1 MQNLQDSSFTDQFHS
16 NAEIDG
22 CDLLDELTDYF
33 VQFEVPVGMI
43 NKILALKD
51 YRLNFI
57 IDDSGSM
64 RAATDVY
71 LTEAMSHVLRG
82 AIPTPGVKM
91 TRWQEGQ
98 LVSEQA
104 VFGCY
109 LLHNIT
115 MCFFLSLLP

>member
-16 NAEIDG
+16 NTAIDG
-22 CDLLDELTDYF
+22 CELLDELTDYF

-43 NKILALKD
+43 NKVVALKD

-71 LTEAMSHVLRG
+71 LTEAMPHVLRG
-82 AIPTPGVKM
+82 MVPTPGVKM

-98 LVSEQA
+98 CSHKVHLR
-104 VFGCY
+104 
-109 LLHNIT
+109 I
-115 MCFFLSLLP
+115 